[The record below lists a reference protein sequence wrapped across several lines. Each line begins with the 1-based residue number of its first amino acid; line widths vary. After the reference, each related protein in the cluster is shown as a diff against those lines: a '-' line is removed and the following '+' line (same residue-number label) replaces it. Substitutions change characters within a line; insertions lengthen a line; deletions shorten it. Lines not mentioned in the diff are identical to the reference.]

1 MLCIY
6 IYIYTHIYIDIYI
19 CIYRLVLYW
28 GVIYIYIYLL
38 VLYWGVVGEKIMP
51 NAERPTIIPGG
62 HWWPYLRFRTKSQG
76 CRLQGF
82 GFEFKDFRFQGSQ
95 CPTAIYVPKTCT
107 RIAGTEIQS
116 IQFFLTQARTRN
128 PLKPQP
134 CDWSSNSRY
143 VMMSGEFLFRLV
155 PLRSACLRAHS
166 ASALVVSS
174 LKCSRIFW

>member
-1 MLCIY
+1 
-6 IYIYTHIYIDIYI
+6 
-19 CIYRLVLYW
+19 
-28 GVIYIYIYLL
+28 
-38 VLYWGVVGEKIMP
+38 MP

-82 GFEFKDFRFQGSQ
+82 GFEFKDFRFQGPSVQ
-95 CPTAIYVPKTCT
+95 QLYTYPKPVL
-107 RIAGTEIQS
+107 ELLVQKS
-116 IQFFLTQARTRN
+116 KVSSSFLPKRTRN